1 MWSAHETGAPQRHA
15 VQRGKRMDTQGID
28 QLLAQMRTA
37 AAMAAGDKPSS
48 ASAAAGADAPD
59 FAAILKGSLDQ
70 VNAQQQQA
78 DSMAKQYELGNPD
91 VPLHE
96 VMMSLQKANLSFQT
110 MVQVRNRLV
119 TAYQEVMNMPV

>member
-1 MWSAHETGAPQRHA
+1 
-15 VQRGKRMDTQGID
+15 MDTQGID
-28 QLLAQMRTA
+28 QLLAQMQTA
-37 AAMAAGDKPSS
+37 AAMASGEKPASS
-48 ASAAAGADAPD
+48 SAAANSTAPD

-78 DSMAKQYELGNPD
+78 DAMAKQYELGNAE

>member
-1 MWSAHETGAPQRHA
+1 
-15 VQRGKRMDTQGID
+15 MDTQGID

-37 AAMAAGDKPSS
+37 AAMAAGEKPSS
-48 ASAAAGADAPD
+48 AAAATGADAPD